1 MIAAR
6 RPRLPTR
13 STPPLAPAASRSTSS
28 EKMLSVMDL
37 FTPTAAEWTIDAMAT
52 ELALSPS
59 TIYRYVR
66 SLVAV
71 GLLFSARPGAY
82 LLGPGIA
89 HYDRQF
95 RLADPL
101 VLASEPVLRELAGE
115 FSGPGVLFIARIYR
129 HHLLSMVEQPLG
141 LAQFATSYGR
151 GQLMPM
157 DAGAPALAISAHTPI
172 RVLRR
177 EFLGAEIGSSRAED
191 WRAYKRRLRAVRAQ
205 GYAVDHG
212 GADPH
217 ASYLS
222 VPVFRGDGVAV
233 ASLTLGVPDLRAD
246 AAALDALIRRLTE
259 AAALIQRTIESAT
272 VLGIAL

>member
-1 MIAAR
+1 MIAER
-6 RPRLPTR
+6 RPRLPAKARTLPA
-13 STPPLAPAASRSTSS
+13 SAASRSTSS

-37 FTPTAAEWTIDAMAT
+37 FTPAAAEWTIDAMVG
-52 ELALSPS
+52 ELGLSPS

-101 VLASEPVLRELAGE
+101 VLASEPVLRRMAGE
-115 FSGPGVLFIARIYR
+115 FSPPGVLFIARIYR

-141 LAQFATSYGR
+141 LVHFATSYGR

-177 EFLGAEIGSSRAED
+177 EFLGAGSGSARAED
-191 WRAYKRRLRAVRAQ
+191 WRAYKRRLRTVRAQ
-205 GYAVDHG
+205 GHAIDHG
-212 GADPH
+212 GIDAH

-222 VPVFRGDGVAV
+222 VPVFRSDGAAV
-233 ASLTLGVPDLRAD
+233 ASLTLGVPAQPD
-246 AAALDALIRRLTE
+246 ATLLAQFAGRLAE
-259 AAALIQRTIESAT
+259 SAGLIQRTIESSSPT
-272 VLGIAL
+272 GTAL

>member
-1 MIAAR
+1 
-6 RPRLPTR
+6 
-13 STPPLAPAASRSTSS
+13 
-28 EKMLSVMDL
+28 MLSVMDL
-37 FTPTAAEWTIDAMAT
+37 FTPTAAEWTIDAMVA
-52 ELALSPS
+52 ELGLSPS

-101 VLASEPVLRELAGE
+101 VLASEPVLRQMAGE
-115 FSGPGVLFIARIYR
+115 FNAPGVLFIARIYR

-141 LAQFATSYGR
+141 VALFRTSYGR

-177 EFLGAEIGSSRAED
+177 EFLGAGFGSGREED

-205 GYAVDHG
+205 GHAIDHG
-212 GADPH
+212 GVDSH

-222 VPVFRGDGVAV
+222 VPVFRSDGAAV
-233 ASLTLGVPDLRAD
+233 ASLTLGVPVPPD
-246 AAALDALIRRLTE
+246 ASLFAQFAERLIE
-259 AAALIQRTIESAT
+259 SAGLIQRTIESANPMGT
-272 VLGIAL
+272 AL